1 MRVLAVDGGQSGI
14 RIRCSDDPRT
24 VEVAGVGRLEGDT
37 VAQLADGVAR
47 AWREAAFGEVDRVV
61 LGLTTAPSERT
72 ATERLGRL
80 VAATTGAGEVW
91 VADDAVTAHAGA
103 LSGGC
108 GVSLVAGT
116 GVACLAL
123 PDGGEPRIL
132 GGHGFLLGDEGGGFW
147 IGRLGLAAVLRAR
160 EGRGPETGLAAAAQR
175 RFGDLGG
182 LHVRLHDAPR
192 PVPEIAAFAPDVLE
206 AAGAGDEA
214 ARGIVD
220 DAADELATTAAAGA
234 AWAAMEPVAVPVA
247 LGGRLLLQP
256 TALRTALEARLR
268 DAGPALAVRIAD
280 GSPLD
285 GGLRLGLGAD
295 AGPYGRLVTVVAAPR
310 SGVTA

>member
-14 RIRCSDDPRT
+14 RLRGSDDPRT
-24 VEVAGVGRLEGDT
+24 VEVEGVGRLEGDT

-47 AWREAAFGEVDRVV
+47 AWAQGAFDTPDRVV

-72 ATERLGRL
+72 EAERLGVL
-80 VAATTGAGEVW
+80 VAATTGAREVW

-103 LSGGC
+103 LSGGW

-147 IGRLGLAAVLRAR
+147 LGRRGLSAVLRAR
-160 EGRGPETGLAAAAQR
+160 EGRGPDTGLAAAARR
-175 RFGDLGG
+175 RFGDLDD
-182 LHVRLHDAPR
+182 LHVRVHDAPR

-206 AAGAGDEA
+206 AAGRGDEVAREIVDEA
-214 ARGIVD
+214 AH
-220 DAADELATTAAAGA
+220 ELATTVTAGV
-234 AWAAMEPVAVPVA
+234 AWAAGERPPCRWPSAVACCWSRRRCGRA
-247 LGGRLLLQP
+247 SRRGSARRNGRLP
-256 TALRTALEARLR
+256 C
-268 DAGPALAVRIAD
+268 
-280 GSPLD
+280 GSPT
-285 GGLRLGLGAD
+285 RRRSK
-295 AGPYGRLVTVVAAPR
+295 GPCAWAWTTSPGRTPR
-310 SGVTA
+310 SSPWSWRHDRE

>member
-1 MRVLAVDGGQSGI
+1 MRVLAVDGGQSAI
-14 RIRCSDDPRT
+14 RLRSSDDPRT

-37 VAQLADGVAR
+37 VARLSDGVAR
-47 AWREAAFGEVDRVV
+47 AWTEAAFGQPDRVV

-72 ATERLGRL
+72 AAERLGRL
-80 VAATTGAGEVW
+80 VATGTGAHEVW

-103 LSGGC
+103 LSGGW

-123 PDGGEPRIL
+123 PEDGSPRIL

-160 EGRGPETGLAAAAQR
+160 EGRGPDTNLAAAARR
-175 RFGDLGG
+175 RFGDLDD

-192 PVPEIAAFAPDVLE
+192 PVPEIAAFAPDVFE
-206 AAGAGDEA
+206 AAAEGDEV
-214 ARGIVD
+214 ARGLVD
-220 DAADELATTAAAGA
+220 EAADELATTAGAGA
-234 AWAAMEPVAVPVA
+234 AWATTGPAAVPLA
-247 LGGRLLLQP
+247 LGGRLLLDP
-256 TALRTALEARLR
+256 TPLRMALEARLGG
-268 DAGPALAVRIAD
+268 AEPALAVRIAD
-280 GSPLD
+280 ASPVD
-285 GGLRLGLGAD
+285 GALRLGLGD
-295 AGPYGRLVTVVAAPR
+295 DPGPYASLVTVVATPR